1 MHIMDITLL
10 ILISFHP
17 QVIRMMTDKCRNQ
30 EAMIAEFEMREQEY
44 QELETEADILRQ
56 QVHATR

>member
-1 MHIMDITLL
+1 
-10 ILISFHP
+10 
-17 QVIRMMTDKCRNQ
+17 MMTDKCRNQ